1 MSGEAWVRT
10 ISWKGGKKVN
20 AYCALIAGVA
30 ALIAALAVLKKT
42 DEMRLL
48 IIVYWLLVMT
58 YWTYRSISG

>member
-1 MSGEAWVRT
+1 M
-10 ISWKGGKKVN
+10 N

-30 ALIAALAVLKKT
+30 ALIEALAVLKKT
-42 DEMRLL
+42 DEMRWM